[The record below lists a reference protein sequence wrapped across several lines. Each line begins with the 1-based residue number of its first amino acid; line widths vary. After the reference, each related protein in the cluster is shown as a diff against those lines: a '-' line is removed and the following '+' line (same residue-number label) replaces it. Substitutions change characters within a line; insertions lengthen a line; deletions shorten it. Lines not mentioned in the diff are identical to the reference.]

1 MPVATSTAGV
11 TATSASPARPGPRTA
26 AWLLAAACRPLV
38 LLLLI
43 TLPLA
48 CGGEGPSLGRR
59 DDTSPP
65 VAITAAAP
73 TPPAAAEEPAAPAPP
88 VADPASQPPAPAS
101 SVALPLHPFL
111 PANGRPRVVAL
122 DPGHGGP
129 EVGAAGAGLAEKDV
143 NLRIALRL
151 KALLERDGMIVVL
164 TRDGDRRAVPP
175 PGFEPPPDWRDTRK
189 DLQARIDIANLA
201 GADVFLSIHNNGSPN
216 PGERGTEVWW
226 DGRRPFAA
234 YNRALAELVLEEL
247 LRHIRAAGYPTVNRG
262 LKEDSSF
269 RIWQGRAFP
278 IFVLGP
284 PRTGAVTT
292 RAGNMPAVLGESLFL
307 SNPTEAL
314 QLTREEMLDAI
325 ARGYHAAITRYFRL
339 IDEGTLALPPEG
351 LPPETPTHY
360 DIPGPQPR

>member
-1 MPVATSTAGV
+1 VVATT
-11 TATSASPARPGPRTA
+11 
-26 AWLLAAACRPLV
+26 
-38 LLLLI
+38 
-43 TLPLA
+43 
-48 CGGEGPSLGRR
+48 
-59 DDTSPP
+59 
-65 VAITAAAP
+65 P
-73 TPPAAAEEPAAPAPP
+73 TPPATAEDSTALAPP
-88 VADPASQPPAPAS
+88 AVAQAFQAPAS
-101 SVALPLHPFL
+101 APTLPLHPFL

-143 NLRIALRL
+143 NLRIALKL
-151 KALLERDGMIVVL
+151 KALLEGDGMVVVL
-164 TRDGDRRAVPP
+164 TRDGDHRAVPP

-189 DLQARIDIANLA
+189 DLQARIDIANLS
-201 GADVFLSIHNNGSPN
+201 GADIFISIHNNGSPN
-216 PGERGTEVWW
+216 PSERGTEVWW

-262 LKEDSSF
+262 LKEDSTF
-269 RIWQGRAFP
+269 RVWQGRAFP

-284 PRTGAVTT
+284 PRTGATTT

-339 IDEGTLALPPEG
+339 IDEGSLTLPPEG

-360 DIPGPQPR
+360 DIPGPPPR

>member
-1 MPVATSTAGV
+1 M
-11 TATSASPARPGPRTA
+11 RH
-26 AWLLAAACRPLV
+26 PLV
-38 LLLLI
+38 LLLLVLLLSGACNSAHLVRDE
-43 TLPLA
+43 LPGA
-48 CGGEGPSLGRR
+48 QG
-59 DDTSPP
+59 
-65 VAITAAAP
+65 TAADGAVTP
-73 TPPAAAEEPAAPAPP
+73 TVPPPPAAAEPAAAAPP
-88 VADPASQPPAPAS
+88 AAGQASQPAAAEPPS
-101 SVALPLHPFL
+101 TLPLHPFL

-129 EVGAAGAGLAEKDV
+129 EVGAAGAGVAEKDV
-143 NLRIALRL
+143 NLRIALKL

-201 GADVFLSIHNNGSPN
+201 GADAFISIHNNGSTNPN
-216 PGERGTEVWW
+216 ERGTEVWW

-262 LKEDSSF
+262 LKEDSHF

-292 RAGNMPAVLGESLFL
+292 RATNMPAVLGESLFL
-307 SNPTEAL
+307 SNPGEAV
-314 QLTREEMLDAI
+314 QLTREEILDAI

-351 LPPETPTHY
+351 LPPETPNHY
-360 DIPGPQPR
+360 ELPGPTPR

>member
-1 MPVATSTAGV
+1 MHHPLI
-11 TATSASPARPGPRTA
+11 
-26 AWLLAAACRPLV
+26 LLLFAV
-38 LLLLI
+38 LLSS
-43 TLPLA
+43 A
-48 CGGEGPSLGRR
+48 CGGAHLVRGELPGTGG
-59 DDTSPP
+59 
-65 VAITAAAP
+65 AAADGTVIATVSP
-73 TPPAAAEEPAAPAPP
+73 PPAAAEPAAAAPPATGQASRPSPAAPPP
-88 VADPASQPPAPAS
+88 TV
-101 SVALPLHPFL
+101 PLHPFL

-129 EVGAAGAGLAEKDV
+129 EVGAAGAGVAEKDV
-143 NLRIALRL
+143 NLRIALKL

-164 TRDGDRRAVPP
+164 TRDEDRRAVPP
-175 PGFEPPPDWRDTRK
+175 PGFEPPPDWRDTRT

-201 GADVFLSIHNNGSPN
+201 GADVFISIHNNGSSNPN
-216 PGERGTEVWW
+216 ERGTEVWW

-247 LRHIRAAGYPTVNRG
+247 LHHIRAAGYPTVNRG

-292 RAGNMPAVLGESLFL
+292 RATNMPAVLGESLFL
-307 SNPTEAL
+307 SNPSEAV

-325 ARGYHAAITRYFRL
+325 ARGYHAALTRYFHL
-339 IDEGTLALPPEG
+339 IDDGTLALPPEG
-351 LPPETPTHY
+351 LPPETPNHY
-360 DIPGPQPR
+360 DLPGPTPR

>member
-1 MPVATSTAGV
+1 MRRRLVALLCL
-11 TATSASPARPGPRTA
+11 AT
-26 AWLLAAACRPLV
+26 LLAAAC
-38 LLLLI
+38 
-43 TLPLA
+43 T
-48 CGGEGPSLGRR
+48 GGRLSRSRLHG
-59 DDTSPP
+59 
-65 VAITAAAP
+65 AAP
-73 TPPAAAEEPAAPAPP
+73 APRSQPAVMATPALPAAAETALEPVVTRQERQPPPAAM
-88 VADPASQPPAPAS
+88 AS
-101 SVALPLHPFL
+101 SPPLHPFL

-122 DPGHGGP
+122 DPGHGGS

-143 NLRIALRL
+143 NLRIALKL
-151 KALLERDGMIVVL
+151 KALLEGDGMRVVL

-201 GADVFLSIHNNGSPN
+201 GADVFISIHNNGSPN
-216 PGERGTEVWW
+216 PNERGTEVWW

>member
-1 MPVATSTAGV
+1 M
-11 TATSASPARPGPRTA
+11 RH
-26 AWLLAAACRPLV
+26 PLV
-38 LLLLI
+38 LLLLVLLLSGACNGAHLVRDE
-43 TLPLA
+43 LPGA
-48 CGGEGPSLGRR
+48 QS
-59 DDTSPP
+59 
-65 VAITAAAP
+65 TAADGTVTP
-73 TPPAAAEEPAAPAPP
+73 IMPPPAAAEAAAAAPPATGQASDPSEPAPSP
-88 VADPASQPPAPAS
+88 S
-101 SVALPLHPFL
+101 LPLHPFL

-129 EVGAAGAGLAEKDV
+129 EVGAAGAGVAEKDV
-143 NLRIALRL
+143 NLRIALKL

-201 GADVFLSIHNNGSPN
+201 GADAFISIHNNGSPDPN
-216 PGERGTEVWW
+216 ERGTEVWW

-247 LRHIRAAGYPTVNRG
+247 LSHIRAAGYPTVNRG
-262 LKEDSSF
+262 LKEDSHF

-292 RAGNMPAVLGESLFL
+292 RATNMPAVLGESLFL
-307 SNPTEAL
+307 SNPGEAV
-314 QLTREEMLDAI
+314 QLTREEILDAI

-351 LPPETPTHY
+351 LPPETPNHY
-360 DIPGPQPR
+360 ELPGPTPR